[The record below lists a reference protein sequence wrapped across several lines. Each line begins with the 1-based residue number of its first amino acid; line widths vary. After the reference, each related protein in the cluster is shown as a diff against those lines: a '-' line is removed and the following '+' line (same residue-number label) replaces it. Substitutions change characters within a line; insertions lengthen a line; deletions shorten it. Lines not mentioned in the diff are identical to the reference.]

1 MSENVRQTAE
11 RVVNRLLD
19 GDPVQEYDATG
30 PGPSPRAGGPGDP
43 MRMAGHKKMKFGKG
57 AFSGQRPG
65 SKIVTPEEDDTLNPE
80 DLRERP
86 GHMPGAQAPQA
97 HAPLAPRLGRHGG
110 RMGWRPESKGGSS
123 TGTPKAWKKGKKTAG
138 SGHMVAGKPG
148 KVSYKEALMR
158 QVLENIKVKKA
169 MKMGKANKGKV
180 CASNPGKVSYG
191 KRHESETLSA
201 RSQRILHSLAEKR
214 MSSGIK
220 GMGKKKPAAV
230 APPPGKVSHKK

>member
-43 MRMAGHKKMKFGKG
+43 MRMAGHKPMRFGKG

-65 SKIVTPEEDDTLNPE
+65 TKLVHASEEDELTPE
-80 DLRERP
+80 DLQDRP
-86 GHMPGAQAPQA
+86 GHMPGAKPPGAPSLRP
-97 HAPLAPRLGRHGG
+97 HSG

-138 SGHMVAGKPG
+138 GGHMVASKPG

-169 MKMGKANKGKV
+169 MKMGKASHGKMV
-180 CASNPGKVSYG
+180 ASKPGKVSH
-191 KRHESETLSA
+191 KESLSS
-201 RSQRILHSLAEKR
+201 RSQRILASLAEKR
-214 MSSGIK
+214 MNSGIK